1 MMAKMSTLVSTRSRP
16 PEPDVAHRR
25 PLAAVALLGGIVAAG
40 VTLAGCVVL
49 GIVGW
54 FLADGGLHGEP
65 SDGMRVGALGWLLAH
80 GSGLLVDGARV
91 TAMPLGITVLAL
103 LSAWRVGHHVGDA
116 VSGHGPD
123 ADRLADGERDWTVPA
138 ATACYTGG
146 YLAVALL
153 TLRLA
158 AGATEPSAVRVVGWC
173 LLLAGVAGG
182 LAIATGSGRLAIWTR
197 FVPPVAV
204 AALATVRSVLAGWAV
219 LALLFFLGALVVDV
233 ATAAN
238 ILGDLHAGAGDAVA
252 YGAASLALLPNATVF
267 SGSYL
272 LGPGF
277 MVGSHTLVTPS
288 AVVLGP
294 LPLFPALAA
303 LPDPGTV
310 PAWTPWL
317 VVLPPLVAA
326 LAAARAAR
334 RFPVTRWSHG
344 ALRGLVGGV
353 VAGVAVGALARVAGG
368 AVGPGRMQDVA
379 PYSGAVLVHAVAL
392 LGIGALVGSLAMTW
406 HHRRRVPQ

>member
-1 MMAKMSTLVSTRSRP
+1 MMAAMSTLVSTRPRP
-16 PEPDVAHRR
+16 AEPDVAHRR
-25 PLAAVALLGGIVAAG
+25 PLAAVALLGGVVAAA

-54 FLADGGLHGEP
+54 FLADGGLHGTP
-65 SDGMRVGALGWLLAH
+65 RDGMRVGALGWLLAH
-80 GSGLLVDGARV
+80 GSGLVVDGVRV
-91 TAMPLGITVLAL
+91 TAMPLGFTALAL
-103 LSAWRVGHHVGDA
+103 WSAWRVGHHVGDA
-116 VSGHGPD
+116 VSAHGPD
-123 ADRLADGERDWTVPA
+123 ADRLADGERDWTVPV
-138 ATACYTGG
+138 ATACFTVG
-146 YLAVALL
+146 YLVVALL

-158 AGATEPSAVRVVGWC
+158 SGTADPSTARVVGWS
-173 LLLAGVAGG
+173 LLLSGVGGG
-182 LAIATGSGRLAIWTR
+182 LAIATGSGRLAIWAR
-197 FVPPVAV
+197 FVPPVAL
-204 AALATVRSVLAGWAV
+204 AALATLRSVLVGWLL
-219 LALLFFLGALVVDV
+219 LALLFFLGAFAADF

-238 ILGDLHAGAGDAVA
+238 ILGDLHAGAADAVA
-252 YGAASLALLPNATVF
+252 YGVVSLALLPNATVF

-334 RFPVTRWSHG
+334 RHPVTRWSEG
-344 ALRGLVGGV
+344 AVRGLVGGV
-353 VAGVAVGALARVAGG
+353 LAGVVVGALAVVAGG

-392 LGIGALVGSLAMTW
+392 LGLGALVGSLAMTW
-406 HHRRRVPQ
+406 HHRRSAT